1 MVVFALGMDRDV
13 ASMNKSIDN
22 LDLLAQLAADLA
34 TPIAKELQ
42 ALFDRGGSKD
52 DGVQLVAALERIALS
67 AVAKKRESARH
78 SARGTRLNADW
89 QPSTAEVQY
98 ALDRGR
104 RATA

>member
-1 MVVFALGMDRDV
+1 LVVFALGMDRDV

-52 DGVQLVAALERIALS
+52 DGVQLVAALERIAL
-67 AVAKKRESARH
+67 RAR
-78 SARGTRLNADW
+78 
-89 QPSTAEVQY
+89 
-98 ALDRGR
+98 
-104 RATA
+104 